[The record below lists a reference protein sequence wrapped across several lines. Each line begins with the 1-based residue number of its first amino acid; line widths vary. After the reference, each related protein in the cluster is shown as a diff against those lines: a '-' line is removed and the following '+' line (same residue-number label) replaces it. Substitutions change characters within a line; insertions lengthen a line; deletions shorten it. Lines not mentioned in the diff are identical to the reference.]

1 MQRESQFYT
10 PVFFLK
16 MTFLNYLRAVNE
28 FCTVCFVYWRK
39 KLLKMDWRNS
49 LEKIYDP
56 VQPFLWLVVINE

>member
-1 MQRESQFYT
+1 
-10 PVFFLK
+10 

-28 FCTVCFVYWRK
+28 FCTVCFVYWCK

-56 VQPFLWLVVINE
+56 VQPFLWLMVINE